1 MTVRRAENS
10 MRYDATI
17 RNASTPTAS
26 AYSASE
32 PLDRNSTAYAN
43 IYSAFAATKNPAG
56 TAARRRQSAGSST
69 CSTPQRMVRAN
80 SGASTS
86 GPAEH
91 TTASSTRRAPKLH
104 SNATVRSST
113 S

>member
-1 MTVRRAENS
+1 MCIRDRNS

-43 IYSAFAATKNPAG
+43 IYLSLI
-56 TAARRRQSAGSST
+56 
-69 CSTPQRMVRAN
+69 
-80 SGASTS
+80 
-86 GPAEH
+86 H
-91 TTASSTRRAPKLH
+91 I
-104 SNATVRSST
+104 
-113 S
+113 